1 MRLSQDGAGCP
12 AQASSGMLRSPSS
25 ASDSFRLL
33 FPAHPAPGTISRD
46 STESWHLSCP
56 CPASWWSRTFC
67 CLWTAPFPSST
78 QSLLYMWPLG
88 SYRCAVQKNVWP
100 ICVSREWHLLTSDLQ
115 NIISRKCSALQMKF
129 SICKFLLVLL
139 SLLMPWESKPWQLM
153 FCCFDVLNNVFCQ
166 PSNTILFLWRHLML
180 QLENLTTTSLYC
192 VEWSVFTF
200 AWPPLAQQHYSSR
213 HQKGNECP
221 TTP

>member
-1 MRLSQDGAGCP
+1 MFSLGLQWNAEKSFQCLWLLQAAVSCP
-12 AQASSGMLRSPSS
+12 
-25 ASDSFRLL
+25 
-33 FPAHPAPGTISRD
+33 
-46 STESWHLSCP
+46 SCP
-56 CPASWWSRTFC
+56 CHQQQGQHWVLAFVTSLPCLLMIQEILLFVNCSLSFLHPVFIVYVTSGQPQMCCPKEHVTYFC
-67 CLWTAPFPSST
+67 VKGMT
-78 QSLLYMWPLG
+78 
-88 SYRCAVQKNVWP
+88 
-100 ICVSREWHLLTSDLQ
+100 LLTSDLQ
-115 NIISRKCSALQMKF
+115 NIISRKCPALQMKF

-180 QLENLTTTSLYC
+180 QLENLTTSSLYC

-200 AWPPLAQQHYSSR
+200 AWPPLAQQLYSSR